1 MLAAQQQHNNSTV
14 ESEMERQRRDSTT
27 SESSLEHLDLGRTP
41 KKLGGNSGSTQTTS
55 TPHELATVTS
65 SRKRKIRHLQL
76 NHHQQQQHHQQSDL
90 LSDEDVAEAEAEAE
104 EDEDEEDGDQV
115 AALGSRNLGRHKQR
129 RSGGAATQASIVMD
143 YSSGD
148 ASSLRKKF
156 RLNRSAA
163 SLSESG
169 FVDAS
174 STTGHS
180 GYLGNSSSATNTTA
194 TSGIGASA
202 VAPSQVGGAA
212 INAASSSSGS
222 SSGGSGGSSP
232 QGQCLSSGE
241 SGIGAGDEHMK
252 YLCPICEVVSATPHE
267 FTNHIRCHNYANGD
281 TENFTCRIC
290 SKVSHCGHSNCV
302 HPLFFIRLDID
313 LRNIEISVQ
322 ISNEDFQ
329 YCFEGM
335 LVSSS

>member
-1 MLAAQQQHNNSTV
+1 MLAAQQQQQQQHNSTG
-14 ESEMERQRRDSTT
+14 ETEMERQRRDSTT

-41 KKLGGNSGSTQTTS
+41 KKLAGNGGSAQTTS
-55 TPHELATVTS
+55 TPHELTTVT
-65 SRKRKIRHLQL
+65 SRKRKLRQLQQQM
-76 NHHQQQQHHQQSDL
+76 NQIHQQEV
-90 LSDEDVAEAEAEAE
+90 LSDEDEE
-104 EDEDEEDGDQV
+104 EDEHEDGEHPTTG
-115 AALGSRNLGRHKQR
+115 ARNLGRHKQR
-129 RSGGAATQASIVMD
+129 RSTQASIVVD

-174 STTGHS
+174 STVHS
-180 GYLGNSSSATNTTA
+180 GYLGNSTGSATNTTTT
-194 TSGIGASA
+194 TSSGGA
-202 VAPSQVGGAA
+202 VAPASVAGGGVAGA
-212 INAASSSSGS
+212 TASSSSSSS

-232 QGQCLSSGE
+232 QGPSLSSGE

-290 SKVSHCGHSNCV
+290 SKVSHCDQSAC
-302 HPLFFIRLDID
+302 PLWGFCDGLGLVIDICQKSKFGI
-313 LRNIEISVQ
+313 L
-322 ISNEDFQ
+322 
-329 YCFEGM
+329 
-335 LVSSS
+335 